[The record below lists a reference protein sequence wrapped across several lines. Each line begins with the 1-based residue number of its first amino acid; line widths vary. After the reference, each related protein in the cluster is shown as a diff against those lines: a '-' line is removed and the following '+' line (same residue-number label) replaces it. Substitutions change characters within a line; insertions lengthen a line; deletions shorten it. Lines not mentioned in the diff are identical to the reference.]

1 MLEPSAPNS
10 TRPVVIEEIRLAEA
24 PAIRTLVT
32 ERRTAPGSER
42 AAALDECS
50 VAVGVGMGLGSATNL
65 ARLEP
70 LVAAL
75 GGAAI
80 AATRDVTDAGW
91 LPRQHQVGLTGR
103 AIAPRLYIG
112 IGIRGAFEHM
122 VGLRR
127 AGTIVAIDKNPKA
140 PIFQHSDFGLIADWQ
155 GAVPLLAREIE
166 RVRRE
171 VR

>member
-1 MLEPSAPNS
+1 
-10 TRPVVIEEIRLAEA
+10 
-24 PAIRTLVT
+24 
-32 ERRTAPGSER
+32 
-42 AAALDECS
+42 
-50 VAVGVGMGLGSATNL
+50 MGLGSATNL